1 MEWKIKENTFDSSD
15 VSQACC
21 RPHIPS
27 RSSTQRIT
35 SCNDD
40 TDDEQ
45 RGLHNVAVLPSGKAL
60 VSSGSPGR
68 SAVTGHVATVFG
80 ASSFLGRYL
89 VSKIGTQATR
99 RNSSF
104 AKLLL

>member
-1 MEWKIKENTFDSSD
+1 M
-15 VSQACC
+15 
-21 RPHIPS
+21 
-27 RSSTQRIT
+27 QRIM

-40 TDDEQ
+40 TDNEQ
-45 RGLHNVAVLPSGKAL
+45 RGLHILPSGKAV
-60 VSSGSPGR
+60 VSSGPSGR

-99 RNSSF
+99 RDRSR
-104 AKLLL
+104 

>member
-1 MEWKIKENTFDSSD
+1 MQHIMSYD
-15 VSQACC
+15 V
-21 RPHIPS
+21 
-27 RSSTQRIT
+27 
-35 SCNDD
+35 D

-45 RGLHNVAVLPSGKAL
+45 RGLHNVAVLPSGKAV
-60 VSSGSPGR
+60 VSFGTPGR

-89 VSKIGTQATR
+89 VAKIGAQATR
-99 RNSSF
+99 RRHAL